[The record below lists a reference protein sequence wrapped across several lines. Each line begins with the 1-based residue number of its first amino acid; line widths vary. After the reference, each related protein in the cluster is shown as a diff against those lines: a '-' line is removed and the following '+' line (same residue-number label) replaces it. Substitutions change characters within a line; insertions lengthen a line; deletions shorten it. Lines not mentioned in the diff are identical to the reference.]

1 MRLKSK
7 WIILFG
13 ILAVAC
19 GLGLFIFT
27 QISVNN
33 AEKQSA
39 KILSQIEKILPQKTN
54 GITDVLSYMQMPAVE
69 IDGEDIIGVIEF
81 KELNVS
87 LPLGN
92 KWDENES
99 ISYPK
104 RFSGTVYDN
113 SLVIGGY
120 YCKGQFDCLTRL
132 DNGNIITV
140 TDMTG
145 AQFSYEIK
153 DIIRKKDVDSK
164 FLSNNSF
171 DITLFVYSP
180 KSFDYIIVRGSN
192 VFN

>member
-1 MRLKSK
+1 LV
-7 WIILFG
+7 W
-13 ILAVAC
+13 
-19 GLGLFIFT
+19 
-27 QISVNN
+27 
-33 AEKQSA
+33 
-39 KILSQIEKILPQKTN
+39 
-54 GITDVLSYMQMPAVE
+54 
-69 IDGEDIIGVIEF
+69 
-81 KELNVS
+81 
-87 LPLGN
+87 
-92 KWDENES
+92 
-99 ISYPK
+99 YPK

-164 FLSNNSF
+164 FLNNNSF